1 MLLFASQLK
10 LLLGFFLELCFPPS
24 ADVVVF
30 DASHSLLRL
39 SGGLPQQLPLIFPAS
54 VLF

>member
-1 MLLFASQLK
+1 MLLFPSQLK
-10 LLLGFFLELCFPPS
+10 LLWVFFLELCVPPS

-30 DASHSLLRL
+30 DASRSLLCL